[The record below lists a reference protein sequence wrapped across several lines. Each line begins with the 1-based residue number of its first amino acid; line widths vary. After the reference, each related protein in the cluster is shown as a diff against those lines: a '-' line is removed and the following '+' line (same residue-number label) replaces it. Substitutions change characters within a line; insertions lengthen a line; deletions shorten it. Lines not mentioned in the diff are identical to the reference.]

1 MRFRFQSKNLFTKN
15 FANREAGQSRAHR
28 RGKNLQVIPFDVQEK
43 LGQANVLYAQYSK
56 HEEALSILKEVRE
69 KHPELAEPVITMASI
84 YEELGDIR
92 QCFRYSKMAAK
103 IQKANVDRWLSCA
116 TLAKELRL
124 WDHAIYCLNRAFK
137 QSSKR
142 DVEFFM
148 SIKYAK
154 LEIYKIKNDNASAVR
169 MLLKLLKR
177 FSKDEA
183 RHLELTVT
191 LAETYSDQ
199 GLHTKSLELLDSLIL
214 RHQHLHPSNP
224 GTTVLELLLV
234 LSTICL
240 KSKDLATFKVY
251 L

>member
-1 MRFRFQSKNLFTKN
+1 
-15 FANREAGQSRAHR
+15 
-28 RGKNLQVIPFDVQEK
+28 
-43 LGQANVLYAQYSK
+43 
-56 HEEALSILKEVRE
+56 
-69 KHPELAEPVITMASI
+69 
-84 YEELGDIR
+84 
-92 QCFRYSKMAAK
+92 
-103 IQKANVDRWLSCA
+103 
-116 TLAKELRL
+116 
-124 WDHAIYCLNRAFK
+124 
-137 QSSKR
+137 
-142 DVEFFM
+142 M

-169 MLLKLLKR
+169 MLLKLIKR

>member
-1 MRFRFQSKNLFTKN
+1 M
-15 FANREAGQSRAHR
+15 
-28 RGKNLQVIPFDVQEK
+28 
-43 LGQANVLYAQYSK
+43 
-56 HEEALSILKEVRE
+56 KEVRE

-84 YEELGDIR
+84 YEDLGDIR

-103 IQKANVDRWLSCA
+103 IQKTNVDRWLSCA
-116 TLAKELRL
+116 SLARELRL

-169 MLLKLLKR
+169 MLLKLIKR

-183 RHLELTVT
+183 RHLELNVT

-199 GLHTKSLELLDSLIL
+199 GLPAKSLELLESLISKHL
-214 RHQHLHPSNP
+214 LLHPSNP
-224 GTTVLELLLV
+224 GITVLELLLV
-234 LSTICL
+234 LSNICL
-240 KSKDLATFKVY
+240 KSKDVATFKEY
-251 L
+251 LERSQISQAIDQAKGHRDPAVRLRWFILQVHIKIMELEVDKDGARIT